1 MNLHLF
7 QNNVLSLYTRQSDI
21 VTRKSF
27 ISSVNAMLAEWPK
40 NLMTVEKVGAIL
52 GNLILK
58 NYLYK
63 VVYSK
68 HTFYEFYL

>member
-1 MNLHLF
+1 
-7 QNNVLSLYTRQSDI
+7 
-21 VTRKSF
+21 
-27 ISSVNAMLAEWPK
+27 MLAEWLK

-58 NYLYK
+58 NYLCK

-68 HTFYEFYL
+68 YTFYEFYL

>member
-1 MNLHLF
+1 M
-7 QNNVLSLYTRQSDI
+7 LSLYTRQSDI

-27 ISSVNAMLAEWPK
+27 ISSVNAMLAEWSK

-52 GNLILK
+52 ENLILK
-58 NYLYK
+58 NYLCK

-68 HTFYEFYL
+68 YTFYEFYR

>member
-1 MNLHLF
+1 
-7 QNNVLSLYTRQSDI
+7 
-21 VTRKSF
+21 
-27 ISSVNAMLAEWPK
+27 MLAEWPK

-58 NYLYK
+58 NYLCK

-68 HTFYEFYL
+68 YTFYEFYP

>member
-1 MNLHLF
+1 M
-7 QNNVLSLYTRQSDI
+7 
-21 VTRKSF
+21 SF

-58 NYLYK
+58 NYIFK
-63 VVYSK
+63 IVYSK
-68 HTFYEFYL
+68 HTFFKRING

>member
-1 MNLHLF
+1 
-7 QNNVLSLYTRQSDI
+7 
-21 VTRKSF
+21 
-27 ISSVNAMLAEWPK
+27 MLAEWLK

-68 HTFYEFYL
+68 HTFYEFYR